1 MMSNLYLTIND
12 FSYFGKVEHE
22 VNNSLD
28 KILEDGNTLHLNL
41 SKSTSLAETLWTL
54 QERFQQ
60 HNQKYEYR
68 FYVKGYNNREA
79 QPVVVIYLKE
89 EVKE

>member
-1 MMSNLYLTIND
+1 MSNLYLTINN

-41 SKSTSLAETLWTL
+41 CKSTSLAETLWTL

-60 HNQKYEYR
+60 NNKKYEYR
-68 FYVKGYNNREA
+68 FYVKGYKSKEA
-79 QPVVVIYLKE
+79 QPVAVIYLKE
-89 EVKE
+89 GVKA